1 MHDEGAAAGSRATA
15 DGEGEVLAP
24 PQSRGRRKHGIARG
38 RQAESSPRPLRR
50 RAEMIARPARVRMRS
65 RNPWVFARRRLL
77 GWKVRLLTCGLQDGG
92 SAAGFLGRTIPVTR
106 SPYPRRGRPPARG
119 GRTHDPSTVR
129 NGAGRGQ
136 TAASRYGLRAVVGG
150 VSGAVRCQSAGFPHR
165 FSTGAYVA
173 GEKDENRTEDRPHG
187 PWATDTQPVDR
198 RVDNGPMPR

>member
-1 MHDEGAAAGSRATA
+1 
-15 DGEGEVLAP
+15 
-24 PQSRGRRKHGIARG
+24 
-38 RQAESSPRPLRR
+38 
-50 RAEMIARPARVRMRS
+50 VRMRS

-92 SAAGFLGRTIPVTR
+92 SAAGSLSRTDPVTR

-136 TAASRYGLRAVVGG
+136 TPASWGMAFGRLWAVCRALYGASPPASPIGSPQARTWLG
-150 VSGAVRCQSAGFPHR
+150 S
-165 FSTGAYVA
+165 
-173 GEKDENRTEDRPHG
+173 KDENRPEDRPHG